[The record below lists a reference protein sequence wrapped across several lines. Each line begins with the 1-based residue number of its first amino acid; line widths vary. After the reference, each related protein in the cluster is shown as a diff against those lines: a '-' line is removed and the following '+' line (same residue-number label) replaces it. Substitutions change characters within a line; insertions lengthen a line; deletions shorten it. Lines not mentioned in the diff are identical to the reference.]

1 MQDFEAWDHPADGET
16 DHERWQK
23 EKETEGEGRREWPLT
38 DEEVPLDVQV
48 GLVGQAAPHHVAA
61 VVLAGFQSGQ
71 SAAVG
76 TVHHPGQGHAAA
88 WEYVHL
94 RQRTVPPLTFH
105 LLFRDIRH

>member
-1 MQDFEAWDHPADGET
+1 M
-16 DHERWQK
+16 
-23 EKETEGEGRREWPLT
+23 
-38 DEEVPLDVQV
+38 VPLDVQV
-48 GLVGQAAPHHVAA
+48 GLVGQAAPHHVVA

-94 RQRTVPPLTFH
+94 RQRTVPPLSFH
-105 LLFRDIRH
+105 LLFHDIRHQPETDRRAEASVYFVFAKHRWVSTETAAERRQPT